1 MGLFQEEPKEYFADQ
16 RKKFLRAKE
25 LKEEE
30 IRDWIE
36 KREAARKA
44 KEWARADEIRAQA
57 ASRGIILED
66 GPQGTTWRPASPS

>member
-1 MGLFQEEPKEYFADQ
+1 MPEKYFAGQ
-16 RKKFLRAKE
+16 RMKFLQAKG

-30 IRDWIE
+30 IQSWIDE
-36 KREAARKA
+36 REAARKA

-66 GPQGTTWRPASPS
+66 GPKGTTWRPTSPS